1 MNIIKL
7 DAIDSTNNYLKKIIL
22 NEGITD
28 YTIVTAKFQTEG
40 KGQLG
45 TKWESEHS
53 KNLICSVYKKNI
65 NIKVQDQFVISA
77 LVSLALIKTLRKVN
91 LSNIHIKWPNDIMSD
106 NKKICGILIEN
117 IVKENY
123 IKDAVIGIGLNVNQT
138 IFNNLPNA
146 TSIKNLIGTS
156 CSKDEIL
163 KDLVKNLEYY
173 FNKLD
178 KSSINSIFE
187 KYEDALFRI
196 NKPSTFKNSKG
207 EVFSGYIKGLSRLG
221 KLSVMLEDNLL
232 KSYDLKE
239 ISMLN

>member
-22 NEGITD
+22 NEGIND
-28 YTIVTAKFQTEG
+28 YTVVTAKFQTQG

-45 TKWESEHS
+45 TEWESEHS

-65 NIKVQDQFVISA
+65 NIKVQDQFVVSA

-91 LSNIHIKWPNDIMSD
+91 LSNMHIKWPNDIMSD

-123 IKDAVIGIGLNVNQT
+123 IKDTVIGIGLNVNQT

-146 TSIKNLIGTS
+146 ASIKNLIGTT
-156 CSKDEIL
+156 CSIDEIL
-163 KDLVKNLEYY
+163 KDLVKNIKYC
-173 FNKLD
+173 FNELD

-207 EVFSGYIKGLSRLG
+207 EVFSGYIKGVSRSG
-221 KLSVMLEDNLL
+221 KLSVMLEDNLVE
-232 KSYDLKE
+232 SYDLKE

>member
-22 NEGITD
+22 NEGIND
-28 YTIVTAKFQTEG
+28 YTVVTAKFQTQG

-45 TKWESEHS
+45 TEWESEHS

-91 LSNIHIKWPNDIMSD
+91 LSNMHIKWPNDIMSD

-123 IKDAVIGIGLNVNQT
+123 IKDTVIGIGLNVNQT

-146 TSIKNLIGTS
+146 ASIKNLIGTT
-156 CSKDEIL
+156 CSIDEIL
-163 KDLVKNLEYY
+163 KDLVKNVKYY
-173 FNKLD
+173 FNELD

-207 EVFSGYIKGLSRLG
+207 EVFSGYIKGVSRLG
-221 KLSVMLEDNLL
+221 KLNVMLEDNLVE
-232 KSYDLKE
+232 SYDLKE

>member
-22 NEGITD
+22 NEGIND
-28 YTIVTAKFQTEG
+28 YTVVTAKFQTQG

-45 TKWESEHS
+45 TEWESEYS
-53 KNLICSVYKKNI
+53 KNLICSVYKKEI

-91 LSNIHIKWPNDIMSD
+91 LSNMHIKWPNDIMSD
-106 NKKICGILIEN
+106 NKKISGILIEN

-123 IKDAVIGIGLNVNQT
+123 IKDTVIGIGLNVNQT

-146 TSIKNLIGTS
+146 ASIKNLIGTT
-156 CSKDEIL
+156 CSIDEIL
-163 KDLVKNLEYY
+163 KDLVKNVKYY
-173 FNKLD
+173 FNELD

-196 NKPSTFKNSKG
+196 NKPSTFKNSNG
-207 EVFSGYIKGLSRLG
+207 EVFSGYIKGVSRSG
-221 KLSVMLEDNLL
+221 KLNVMLEDNLVE
-232 KSYDLKE
+232 SYDLKE

>member
-22 NEGITD
+22 NEGIND
-28 YTIVTAKFQTEG
+28 YTVVTAKFQTQG

-45 TKWESEHS
+45 TEWESEHS

-77 LVSLALIKTLRKVN
+77 LVSLALVKTLRKIN
-91 LSNIHIKWPNDIMSD
+91 LSNLHIKWPNDIMSD

-117 IVKENY
+117 IVMENY
-123 IKDAVIGIGLNVNQT
+123 IKDIVIGIGLNVNQT

-146 TSIKNLIGTS
+146 ASIKNLIGTA
-156 CSKDEIL
+156 CSIDEIL
-163 KDLVKNLEYY
+163 KDLVENIKYY
-173 FNKLD
+173 FNELD

-196 NKPSTFKNSKG
+196 NKPSTFKNLKG
-207 EVFSGYIKGLSRLG
+207 EVFSGYIKGVSRLG
-221 KLSVMLEDNLL
+221 KLNVMLEDNLVE
-232 KSYDLKE
+232 SYDLKE

>member
-22 NEGITD
+22 NEGIND
-28 YTIVTAKFQTEG
+28 YTVVTAKFQTQG

-45 TKWESEHS
+45 TEWESEHS
-53 KNLICSVYKKNI
+53 KNLICSVYKKEI

-91 LSNIHIKWPNDIMSD
+91 LSNMHIKWPNDIMSD

-123 IKDAVIGIGLNVNQT
+123 IKDTVIGIGLNVNQT

-146 TSIKNLIGTS
+146 TSIKNLIGTT

-163 KDLVKNLEYY
+163 KDLVENLEYY
-173 FNKLD
+173 FNELD
-178 KSSINSIFE
+178 KSSINSIFK

-207 EVFSGYIKGLSRLG
+207 EVFSGYIKGVSRSG
-221 KLSVMLEDNLL
+221 KLNVMLEDNLVE
-232 KSYDLKE
+232 SYDLKE

>member
-22 NEGITD
+22 NEGIND
-28 YTIVTAKFQTEG
+28 YTVVTAKFQTQG

-45 TKWESEHS
+45 TEWESEHS
-53 KNLICSVYKKNI
+53 KNLICSVYKKEI

-91 LSNIHIKWPNDIMSD
+91 LSNMHIKWPNDIMSD

-123 IKDAVIGIGLNVNQT
+123 IKDTVIGIGLNVNQT

-146 TSIKNLIGTS
+146 ASIKNLIGIT
-156 CSKDEIL
+156 CSIDEIL
-163 KDLVKNLEYY
+163 KDLVKNVKYY
-173 FNKLD
+173 FNELD

-207 EVFSGYIKGLSRLG
+207 EIFSGYIKGVSRLG
-221 KLSVMLEDNLL
+221 KLSVMLEDNLVE
-232 KSYDLKE
+232 SYDLKE

>member
-7 DAIDSTNNYLKKIIL
+7 DAIDSTNNYLKKMILDKGII
-22 NEGITD
+22 D
-28 YTIVTAKFQTEG
+28 YTVVTAKFQIQG

-77 LVSLALIKTLRKVN
+77 LISLALIKTLRKIN
-91 LSNIHIKWPNDIMSD
+91 LSNLYVKWPNDIMSD

-123 IKDAVIGIGLNVNQT
+123 IKDIVIGIGLNVNQT

-146 TSIKNLIGTS
+146 TSIKNLIGSTS
-156 CSKDEIL
+156 NIDEIL
-163 KDLVKNLEYY
+163 NDLVKNIKYY

-178 KSSINSIFE
+178 KSSINTILK

-196 NKPSTFKNSKG
+196 NKPSTFM
-207 EVFSGYIKGLSRLG
+207 
-221 KLSVMLEDNLL
+221 KLYLAAISIVILFAANVIYSSESSFLL
-232 KSYDLKE
+232 L
-239 ISMLN
+239 

>member
-7 DAIDSTNNYLKKIIL
+7 DAIDSTNNYLKKMIL
-22 NEGITD
+22 HEGIND
-28 YTIVTAKFQTEG
+28 YTVVTAKFQTEG

-77 LVSLALIKTLRKVN
+77 LVSLALVKTLRKIN
-91 LSNIHIKWPNDIMSD
+91 LSNLHIKWPNDIMSD

-117 IVKENY
+117 IVMENY
-123 IKDAVIGIGLNVNQT
+123 IKDIVIGIGLNVNQT

-146 TSIKNLIGTS
+146 TSIKNLIGTT
-156 CSKDEIL
+156 CSIDEIL
-163 KDLVKNLEYY
+163 EDLVRNLEYY

-178 KSSINSIFE
+178 KSSINSIFK

-196 NKPSTFKNSKG
+196 NKPSTFKNLKG
-207 EVFSGYIKGLSRLG
+207 EVFSGYIKGVSRLG
-221 KLSVMLEDNLL
+221 KLNVMLEDSLV
-232 KSYDLKE
+232 KSYALKE

>member
-22 NEGITD
+22 NEGIND
-28 YTIVTAKFQTEG
+28 YTVVTAKFQTQG

-45 TKWESEHS
+45 TEWESEHS
-53 KNLICSVYKKNI
+53 KNLICSVYKKEI

-123 IKDAVIGIGLNVNQT
+123 IKDTVIGIGLNVNQT

-146 TSIKNLIGTS
+146 ASIKNLIGTT
-156 CSKDEIL
+156 CSIDEIL
-163 KDLVKNLEYY
+163 KDLVKNVKHY
-173 FNKLD
+173 FNELD

-196 NKPSTFKNSKG
+196 NKPSTFKNSNG
-207 EVFSGYIKGLSRLG
+207 EVFSGYIKGVSRSG
-221 KLSVMLEDNLL
+221 KLNVMLEDNLVE
-232 KSYDLKE
+232 SYDLKE